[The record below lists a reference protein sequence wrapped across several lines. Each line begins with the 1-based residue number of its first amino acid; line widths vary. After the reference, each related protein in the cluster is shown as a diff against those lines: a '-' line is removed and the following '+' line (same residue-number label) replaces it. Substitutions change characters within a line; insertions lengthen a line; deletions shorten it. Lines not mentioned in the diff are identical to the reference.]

1 MNAHLAREYEKGH
14 INNALI
20 FFIVAILGTA
30 LLFDIDAE
38 LPTWVRFASGIL
50 IGALIVIGIFNML
63 FRYKGMG
70 SNVSFDDK
78 GNNQNKQDA
87 GINRDQEKPTDSL
100 NHTLTSSD
108 KDQKTED

>member
-1 MNAHLAREYEKGH
+1 MNTHLVQKYAKGH

-70 SNVSFDDK
+70 SNASFNDK
-78 GNNQNKQDA
+78 DNDKNKQD
-87 GINRDQEKPTDSL
+87 
-100 NHTLTSSD
+100 
-108 KDQKTED
+108 TEN